1 MTAVTF
7 KNNPVTLLGQQVNE
21 GETALILLY

>member
-21 GETALILLY
+21 ERLLLILLY